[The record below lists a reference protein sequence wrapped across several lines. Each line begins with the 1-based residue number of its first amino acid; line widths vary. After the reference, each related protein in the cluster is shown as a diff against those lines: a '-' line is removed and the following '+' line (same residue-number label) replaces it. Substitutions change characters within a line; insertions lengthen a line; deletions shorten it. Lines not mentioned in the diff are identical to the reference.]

1 MEYDSQILKTLH
13 RTQNDIEFNFMIPES
28 LTRFKINPNEK
39 HSDGWYR
46 SRSNHPCWPVDDY
59 NRFSM
64 GEQGQ
69 EKQSQHLQPSSAIE
83 TSHETKAYSLN
94 GYYIFM

>member
-1 MEYDSQILKTLH
+1 MKNIVMDGIAAGAIILAGQL
-13 RTQNDIEFNFMIPES
+13 MI
-28 LTRFKINPNEK
+28 TIDFQWVNK
-39 HSDGWYR
+39 
-46 SRSNHPCWPVDDY
+46 
-59 NRFSM
+59 
-64 GEQGQ
+64 GQ